1 MVTYQSFISD
11 LPEFS
16 NATIFPQSA
25 FSYYQNFATIM
36 LTSVWGQPAPAG
48 QPNSLYDIGQEQFIA
63 HNLVI
68 EALNQKSVAVG
79 GLPGL
84 NKGAISGENAGQVS
98 VSYDTSATL
107 ELDAGHWNL
116 TTYGTRFLSVA
127 RMLGAQPMQIGPQGI
142 GGPPFDGPAWIG
154 PPPFPG
160 YFSS

>member
-1 MVTYQSFISD
+1 MVTYQSFIAD
-11 LPEFS
+11 LPEFT
-16 NATIFPQSA
+16 NTAVFPQSA
-25 FSYYQNFATIM
+25 FNYYQNFATIM

-48 QPNSLYDIGQEQFIA
+48 QPNTIFDIGMEQFIA

-98 VSYDTSATL
+98 VSYDTDATL
-107 ELDAGHWNL
+107 ESDAGHWNL
-116 TTYGTRFLSVA
+116 TTYGTRFINTA
-127 RMLGAQPMQIGPQGI
+127 RMLGAQPTQIGPQGI
-142 GGPPFDGPAWIG
+142 VPPHSGPGWIG
-154 PPPFPG
+154 PTPFPG